1 MLRKKGKPQLSLEE
15 ILALPTGDRGVAK
28 YFHGRRAELNAFLYE
43 CGEAKRLRK
52 GTIFL
57 VQGAPGAGKTALLHE
72 CAERAR
78 KDGWGVAHTT
88 PRALSDRSELASDVG
103 TSYATSKTR
112 NMGFSGQVGP
122 VGWFERLVRGAWG
135 LSLENSGRSEK
146 QILKRV
152 ARRRGLVLV
161 LDEAQDLRQIGEHCS
176 AADVAIR
183 TVLRVIHNGEVGAP
197 LILLAGGLGTTEDA
211 FGRFGVG
218 RFRTGCI
225 RHLGR
230 LSSEEARGVV
240 NDWLVDTGGASPD
253 DPDLSGWIGTIA
265 AECNDWPQ
273 HLHVFSKIAA
283 RWLRAHDGVMA
294 KEVPPLVSTIAQTQR
309 KEYYVT
315 RATSISGQYRSIL
328 ADLLY
333 QKGINATLNKESV
346 VQAFSV
352 NQTREQATEM
362 FDLLLYRGLLAE
374 DPDGHYF
381 VPIPS
386 MRDWLVQN
394 FARRTA

>member
-1 MLRKKGKPQLSLEE
+1 MLRKEGKPQLSLEE

-28 YFHGRRAELNAFLYE
+28 YFHGRRSELNAFMHE
-43 CGEAKRLRK
+43 CSEAKRLRK

-78 KDGWGVAHTT
+78 KDGWGVAHIT

-103 TSYATSKTR
+103 RSYATEKTR
-112 NMGFSGQVGP
+112 HVELEGKVGP
-122 VGWFERLVRGAWG
+122 ADLFKWLLRSAWG
-135 LSLENSGRSEK
+135 LSLEYSGRSEK

-161 LDEAQDLRQIGEHCS
+161 MDEAQELRPIGEHNS

-197 LILLAGGLGTTEDA
+197 LILLAGGLGTSEDT
-211 FGRFGVG
+211 FGRFGVS
-218 RFRTGCI
+218 RFKAGCL
-225 RHLGR
+225 RRLGR
-230 LSSEEARGVV
+230 LSSEEARSVV

-309 KEYYVT
+309 SEDYVT
-315 RATSISGQYRSIL
+315 RAKGISGQYRSIL

-333 QKGINATLNKESV
+333 QKGNNATLNKASV
-346 VQAFSV
+346 VEAFAV

-374 DPDGHYF
+374 DPDGHYL

-394 FARRTA
+394 YSRRTD